1 MPPQRKPA
9 SDDASDDLYVGA
21 RRRLVE
27 WVSGR
32 PRRRLF
38 TAAEGSP
45 VRTLGTRLVL
55 VLVLLAIVIA
65 TYWFDRDGLR
75 DQIDGEISFVDV
87 LYFTMVTVTTV
98 GYGDIVPISD
108 RARLIDTFLV
118 TPIRVFIWL
127 IFLGT
132 AYQFVIQK
140 TLEDFRMARLQKRLS
155 AHVIICG
162 FGHSGQTAARELVER
177 GMAPGQILVIDQNES
192 LVRRAAEEGHV
203 GLWGDPTKNELL
215 HDAAIGTASAVIIS
229 LGRDDTSALTVLTAR
244 HLNPDVRII
253 ATARDA
259 ENVDLLK
266 QAGADSIVSTGRI
279 GGFLLA
285 DSVMHAHTADYVLDL
300 LTNRGQITLVERAP
314 HADEVGRRMRDIE
327 ESLVVRILRDGR
339 GIGIWEKD
347 ASVIRQGDTLIVIEP
362 AENPKAGPRASAG

>member
-1 MPPQRKPA
+1 MPRQRTPA
-9 SDDASDDLYVGA
+9 PDDASADLYFGA
-21 RRRLVE
+21 QRRLVE
-27 WVSGR
+27 WVSGK

-45 VRTLGTRLVL
+45 VRRLVARLVL
-55 VLVLLAIVIA
+55 VLLLVGVVTA
-65 TYWFDRDGLR
+65 TYWVDRDGLR

-87 LYFTMVTVTTV
+87 LYFTMVTITTV

-118 TPIRVFIWL
+118 APIRLFIWL

-155 AHVIICG
+155 GHVIICG

-177 GMAPGQILVIDQNES
+177 GMAAGQILVIDQNES

-229 LGRDDTSALTVLTAR
+229 LGRDDTSSLTVLTAR
-244 HLNPDVRII
+244 HLNPRVRII
-253 ATARDA
+253 ATSRDA
-259 ENVDLLK
+259 ENIDLMK

-300 LTNRGQITLVERAP
+300 LTNRGQITLIERAAR
-314 HADEVGRRMRDIE
+314 ADEVGRRMREIE
-327 ESLVVRILRDGR
+327 ESLVVRIVRDGKPV
-339 GIGIWEKD
+339 GIWKGD
-347 ASVIRQGDTLIVIEP
+347 DSVIRPGDTLIVIEP
-362 AENPKAGPRASAG
+362 SAMPKA